1 MPPRKP
7 PMPAPRLPPS
17 PPPAAPAEPPPE
29 VAAAWIRGGA
39 PRAPQTSADAQ
50 RRPETPA
57 DAPGRL
63 RGAKAL
69 VTREGGRQRRRTTV
83 YLSPETAAALERY
96 VSVTGAEASRV
107 IDNALRDW
115 LARQ

>member
-1 MPPRKP
+1 MAPRKP

-17 PPPAAPAEPPPE
+17 PPPAPPVEPPPE

-39 PRAPQTSADAQ
+39 PRASQTSANVHG
-50 RRPETPA
+50 RPETPA

-63 RGAKAL
+63 RGARAL
-69 VTREGGRQRRRTTV
+69 VTRACGRVRRRTTV
-83 YLSPETAAALERY
+83 YLSPETAEALDRY

-107 IDNALRDW
+107 IDNALRDG